1 MSAADAGGCPRSR
14 KGCGK
19 GVRVSPSR
27 GFRGCSDSFPVCW
40 GVLLL
45 SGKRTASGGE
55 PGRASLD
62 GVMLFCGVTPHHPW
76 PLDAASPLLW
86 DGQLFKAKA

>member
-1 MSAADAGGCPRSR
+1 ME
-14 KGCGK
+14 
-19 GVRVSPSR
+19 RVSESR
-27 GFRGCSDSFPVCW
+27 RAMVPGDALTASLSAGASFSS
-40 GVLLL
+40 
-45 SGKRTASGGE
+45 SGKRTALGGE

-62 GVMLFCGVTPHHPW
+62 GVMLFRGVTPHHPW